1 MPGSVKSFL
10 CASFLFL
17 AVAFAAGQAEYQVL
31 YDFGASGSSDG
42 NLPKGKL
49 IFDKQGNLY
58 GTTAEGG
65 NADAGT
71 VFELSPAGGG
81 QWTETILYSFCSQPE
96 CSDGVSPEAGLI
108 FDSAG
113 NLYGTTSNGGT
124 VWGTVFE
131 LSPPPQ
137 QGGAWIETVLYAF
150 GGHSDGCYPQGKLLF
165 DSAGNLYGTAS
176 QCGGETVSAGTVFE
190 LTPVGDGVWQE
201 AVLHRFC
208 SEGGSHCLD
217 GADPMAGVK
226 FDKAGNIYGTTYA
239 GGGGGGIGYGTVYEL
254 SPSGGEWTESV
265 LHVFGPN
272 ANHPMSSIEI
282 DESGNLYGT
291 ASTGGLGSQQCGLG
305 TCGGVFRLTKAA
317 GEWKTLLFQFDGQDG
332 GNPAAA
338 VFLGQKNTAFGTTL
352 FGGAGG
358 TVYEFQGAKETVLY
372 SFCSQPNCA
381 DGSRPATALIH
392 DESGHLYGTTE
403 EGGAYGQGVVFEI
416 TP

>member
-137 QGGAWIETVLYAF
+137 QGGAWIETVMDATHRVSCCSILPGTFTARRRNV
-150 GGHSDGCYPQGKLLF
+150 GVRLSLL
-165 DSAGNLYGTAS
+165 
-176 QCGGETVSAGTVFE
+176 
-190 LTPVGDGVWQE
+190 
-201 AVLHRFC
+201 VL
-208 SEGGSHCLD
+208 S
-217 GADPMAGVK
+217 
-226 FDKAGNIYGTTYA
+226 
-239 GGGGGGIGYGTVYEL
+239 L
-254 SPSGGEWTESV
+254 S
-265 LHVFGPN
+265 
-272 ANHPMSSIEI
+272 
-282 DESGNLYGT
+282 
-291 ASTGGLGSQQCGLG
+291 
-305 TCGGVFRLTKAA
+305 
-317 GEWKTLLFQFDGQDG
+317 
-332 GNPAAA
+332 
-338 VFLGQKNTAFGTTL
+338 
-352 FGGAGG
+352 
-358 TVYEFQGAKETVLY
+358 
-372 SFCSQPNCA
+372 
-381 DGSRPATALIH
+381 
-392 DESGHLYGTTE
+392 
-403 EGGAYGQGVVFEI
+403 
-416 TP
+416 